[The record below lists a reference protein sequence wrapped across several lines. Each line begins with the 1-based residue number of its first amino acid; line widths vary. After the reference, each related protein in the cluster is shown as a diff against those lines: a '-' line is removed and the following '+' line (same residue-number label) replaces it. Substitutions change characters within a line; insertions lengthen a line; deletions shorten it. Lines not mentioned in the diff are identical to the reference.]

1 MVQKKY
7 MDIERLK
14 PAFVDGFE
22 IGDSIVVQE
31 KIDGANFS
39 IRYDNE
45 NNCIKAF
52 SRKKELDFNNTLRGA
67 WNWSQS
73 LDVEKVKNVL
83 GNNLI
88 LFAEW
93 LCLSGDTVIR
103 KTSGGKNT
111 NYMMLRE
118 MYKYKNEPRPD
129 RIHHRLDRGKPFVI
143 KNIIDNPNITE
154 NELFR
159 LHNTNYYANFKRILN
174 ELLKTNY
181 IECHDSMYRVT
192 DEGIK
197 WYNHY
202 VRGDS
207 WWDING
213 FPSLFSLDFKTDK
226 IVSNKM
232 IDVIYTGDK
241 EVYKITTRK
250 GYSIKATLEH
260 PFLTPKGFVSL
271 KNLKEFDCVAVTNM
285 LCQRGHRRL
294 GEGSKRI
301 LNLMKEYKNK
311 IGKCE
316 ECGNT
321 TCLELHHKDG
331 DYTNNNTSN
340 YQVLCSDCHK
350 KVHSNDAKFREFK
363 YEYEFDYITSI
374 EYIGVEDCYDIAMDG
389 DETTANFIANG
400 FIVHN
405 CKHTVPYPTDKY
417 NHAYCYD
424 VFDVNEGKYL
434 MQDKVESIVKALDLT
449 YVPVF
454 YVGEFISWEHIK
466 EFVGKTEMG
475 GEYGEGVVVKNQT
488 KLNNPNTR
496 LPFYTKIVCDTFCE
510 TKGHRESKPV
520 DMEKMA
526 ERERLQSIT
535 ETIVTNAR
543 VQKLVNKMVD
553 DGILREDWDAHDMSI
568 IAKNIGK
575 EIYYDCVKEE
585 PEIVNQV
592 GELFGKLA
600 SSTAMKLVREIL
612 RGRENV

>member
-93 LCLSGDTVIR
+93 LV
-103 KTSGGKNT
+103 
-111 NYMMLRE
+111 
-118 MYKYKNEPRPD
+118 P
-129 RIHHRLDRGKPFVI
+129 
-143 KNIIDNPNITE
+143 
-154 NELFR
+154 
-159 LHNTNYYANFKRILN
+159 
-174 ELLKTNY
+174 
-181 IECHDSMYRVT
+181 
-192 DEGIK
+192 
-197 WYNHY
+197 
-202 VRGDS
+202 
-207 WWDING
+207 
-213 FPSLFSLDFKTDK
+213 
-226 IVSNKM
+226 
-232 IDVIYTGDK
+232 
-241 EVYKITTRK
+241 
-250 GYSIKATLEH
+250 
-260 PFLTPKGFVSL
+260 
-271 KNLKEFDCVAVTNM
+271 
-285 LCQRGHRRL
+285 
-294 GEGSKRI
+294 
-301 LNLMKEYKNK
+301 
-311 IGKCE
+311 
-316 ECGNT
+316 
-321 TCLELHHKDG
+321 
-331 DYTNNNTSN
+331 
-340 YQVLCSDCHK
+340 
-350 KVHSNDAKFREFK
+350 
-363 YEYEFDYITSI
+363 
-374 EYIGVEDCYDIAMDG
+374 
-389 DETTANFIANG
+389 
-400 FIVHN
+400 
-405 CKHTVPYPTDKY
+405 HTVKYPNDKY

-424 VFDVNEGKYL
+424 VFNVDTNEYL
-434 MQDKVESIVKALDLT
+434 TQDKVESIVKALDLT

-496 LPFYTKIVCDTFCE
+496 LPFYIKIVCDTFCE

-553 DGILREDWDAHDMSI
+553 NGILREDWDAHDMSI
-568 IAKNIGK
+568 ITKNIGK

-585 PEIVNQV
+585 PETVNQV
-592 GELFGKLA
+592 GDLFGKFA
-600 SSTAMKLVREIL
+600 NSIAMKLVREIL
-612 RGRENV
+612 KKKELIN